1 MSCFILN
8 QDVVVFPNVRVESVL
23 DSVFG
28 SSRQALTDLGPSR
41 SIFCVELNDFEI
53 FCLSPLFSLDGGV
66 EFVDVAFSDL
76 LAGFSFQRCINELP
90 VISELVNHLKN
101 SSVFLRTPYFL
112 LLSDLNKPSIPVQTL
127 IFVSVFHHLGD
138 LVPLFGEA
146 IMQLK

>member
-8 QDVVVFPNVRVESVL
+8 QDVVVFLNVRVESVL

-41 SIFCVELNDFEI
+41 SIFHVELNDFKI